1 MTQVTTG
8 STRFR
13 TLTTAALLLAMLLA
27 SLDQVIIATS
37 IPQIAAD
44 LGDMKHYAWV
54 FSAYMIAE
62 LLGMPIF
69 GKLSDMYGRKPFIT
83 AAVILFIAGSILCGI
98 AQSMPALIIFRVLQG
113 LGAGAIMPIAFA
125 IVFEIYPQQLRNR
138 MQSVM
143 SAVYAISSVM
153 GPIIGAV
160 LTDYLN
166 WRWIFYVNL
175 PLGLVSMLLL
185 LKFYRETRVQEEKP
199 SIDWPG
205 LVLLFSSIVGLL
217 LLFELGGKSFSWL
230 SWPIISLGM
239 VAAVSIVAFV
249 AVELRRSNPFIPIE
263 LFRGRMFA
271 ICQTVGF
278 FQGMVMMA
286 AFTFIPLFIQTV
298 NGGSASETGGMIMP
312 LSISIVISSFIGGKL
327 VSRISFR
334 SALLLS
340 NGLIVVSLLL
350 FRTMDA
356 STPDWGIGLDMVL
369 LGLGIGL
376 SFPVIYN
383 VSLSRIHPS
392 QWGTV
397 NALIP
402 FFRSVGGIMGV
413 SLLSSIQYRE
423 FMRGL
428 AQLPSSIDL
437 SVDIA
442 DAGSLLRHIGEQGK
456 AATAEVWRT
465 AAEALM
471 TSIRH
476 VFDWSF
482 VIALLPLIAGLWIGR
497 TKLMTHPEV
506 PPELEGLPPEELMKL
521 LHQREA

>member
-1 MTQVTTG
+1 MTQDITAH
-8 STRFR
+8 TRFR

-44 LGDMKHYAWV
+44 LGDLQHYAWV

-69 GKLSDMYGRKPFIT
+69 GKLSDMYGRKPFIL
-83 AAVILFIAGSILCGI
+83 AAIVMFIIGSILCGI
-98 AQSMPALIIFRVLQG
+98 AQSMPALIMCRVLQG
-113 LGAGAIMPIAFA
+113 LGAGAIMPISFA
-125 IVFEIYPQQLRNR
+125 IVFEIYPQKLRNR

-175 PLGLVSMLLL
+175 PLGLVSLLL
-185 LKFYRETRVQEEKP
+185 LKFYREMKVQEEKP
-199 SIDWPG
+199 VIDWPG
-205 LVLLFSSIVGLL
+205 LLLLFASIVSLL
-217 LLFELGGKSFSWL
+217 LLFELSGKTFSWY
-230 SWPIISLGM
+230 SWQMIALGT
-239 VAAVSIVAFV
+239 AAIAALLTFIR
-249 AVELRRSNPFIPIE
+249 VELRRRHPFLPIE

-271 ICQTVGF
+271 ICQTIGF

-298 NGGSASETGGMIMP
+298 NGGTATETGSMIMP
-312 LSISIVISSFIGGKL
+312 LSISIVVSSFLGGKL
-327 VSRISFR
+327 VSMVSFR
-334 SALLLS
+334 NALLIS
-340 NGLIVVSLLL
+340 NGLIVISLLL
-350 FRTMDA
+350 FGRMDA
-356 STPDWGIGLDMVL
+356 TTPDWRVGMDMVL

-383 VSLSRIHPS
+383 VSLSRINPS

-413 SLLSSIQYRE
+413 SLLGSIQYRD
-423 FMRGL
+423 FRRGL
-428 AQLPSSIDL
+428 EQLPDTIDL
-437 SVDIA
+437 SVDMT
-442 DAGSLLRHIGEQGK
+442 DASSLLRHIGEQGQ
-456 AATAEVWRT
+456 AATAEVWHI

-471 TSIRH
+471 RSIGH
-476 VFDWSF
+476 VFDWS
-482 VIALLPLIAGLWIGR
+482 VVLALVPLLAGLWIGSS
-497 TKLMTHPEV
+497 KLLPAPEI
-506 PPELEGLPPEELMKL
+506 PPELAGLPPEELLKL